1 MAHKKFEGPHYA
13 SHTAA
18 SHTDARAPR
27 NVHLM
32 GICGTAMAAL
42 AGSLQA
48 LGMHVSGSDA
58 QVYPPMSDHLA
69 RLGIPISEG
78 YRAENICDDTDL
90 VIVGNVIQ
98 ESNPEAVEMRR
109 QGLPYLSMAE
119 AVNRFAIAGRHCV
132 AVVGTHGKTTT
143 TALAAHIF
151 TELGAR
157 PGFLIGGIAR
167 NFESNFALGDGEIFI
182 IEGDEYDTAYFDKT
196 PKFFK
201 YHPRTAVFT
210 SLEFDHADIY
220 PDLAAIRDHFARL
233 VAELPAEGLLIACG
247 DDPEVRGLL
256 HRAPCP
262 VVTYG
267 VEKGADC
274 RLIEVRVNEKET
286 AFETEWEGHRATWRM
301 PMAGMHNACNAT
313 AVMVLAR
320 RMGYGDDEI
329 QRAMAGFRGVKRRQE
344 VRGVAHGVT
353 VIDDFAHHPTAVRLT
368 IAAIAERY
376 PGRRVWAVFEPRSFT
391 ARSDR
396 FQTEFVESFR
406 AAQRVVLAPP
416 YRSSISS
423 GTRPLDTPAIAAAL
437 QAKGVSAT
445 ACPDTEAVL
454 ELVSSEA
461 ASGDVVLIM
470 SNGGFDDIHQRLLDN
485 LGSRPDHGH
494 KETAA
499 S

>member
-1 MAHKKFEGPHYA
+1 
-13 SHTAA
+13 
-18 SHTDARAPR
+18 
-27 NVHLM
+27 
-32 GICGTAMAAL
+32 
-42 AGSLQA
+42 
-48 LGMHVSGSDA
+48 
-58 QVYPPMSDHLA
+58 
-69 RLGIPISEG
+69 
-78 YRAENICDDTDL
+78 
-90 VIVGNVIQ
+90 
-98 ESNPEAVEMRR
+98 
-109 QGLPYLSMAE
+109 
-119 AVNRFAIAGRHCV
+119 
-132 AVVGTHGKTTT
+132 
-143 TALAAHIF
+143 
-151 TELGAR
+151 
-157 PGFLIGGIAR
+157 
-167 NFESNFALGDGEIFI
+167 
-182 IEGDEYDTAYFDKT
+182 
-196 PKFFK
+196 
-201 YHPRTAVFT
+201 
-210 SLEFDHADIY
+210 
-220 PDLAAIRDHFARL
+220 
-233 VAELPAEGLLIACG
+233 
-247 DDPEVRGLL
+247 
-256 HRAPCP
+256 
-262 VVTYG
+262 
-267 VEKGADC
+267 
-274 RLIEVRVNEKET
+274 
-286 AFETEWEGHRATWRM
+286 
-301 PMAGMHNACNAT
+301 
-313 AVMVLAR
+313 MVLAR

-437 QAKGVSAT
+437 RAKGVSAT

-454 ELVSSEA
+454 DLVSSEA

-485 LGSRPDHGH
+485 LGSRPDHDH